1 MATDLLSHDEDD
13 VLAWLGAGEVAKAR
27 PYVDLVRQ
35 LEVEGHRIRASVP
48 GTAREPYLTVASLAD
63 GELYSACSC
72 PVGGHCKH
80 VAAILL
86 RAIADRTTSQAVRPG
101 VLSWVEDLR
110 RTSIAVAKKK
120 ARPASAR
127 QQLYYILKSTPDKRH
142 FGVELRKG
150 KHPETAEE
158 WWKVDRALMTPPQF
172 VAEEDLGILR
182 LLWAARGNDHGL
194 RAFARTLAGDP
205 ASADDLAQDAMMKA
219 WDARSSFQ
227 MGTNMKAWTF
237 MILRNQFYS
246 EKRRSWRQSQLDQEA
261 AERTLVAV
269 DDPEAPVAL
278 DELRLSLAQLPA
290 EQREALILVGA
301 GGFAYEEA
309 AEICGCAV
317 GTVKSRVSRARKAL
331 HSILED
337 GSYERDGSAA
347 GDAMSAILAD
357 AERLSTAR

>member
-1 MATDLLSHDEDD
+1 MAEHS
-13 VLAWLGAGEVAKAR
+13 KAR
-27 PYVDLVRQ
+27 PTSTQADDEAFKRELVK
-35 LEVEGHRIRASVP
+35 LIPH
-48 GTAREPYLTVASLAD
+48 
-63 GELYSACSC
+63 
-72 PVGGHCKH
+72 
-80 VAAILL
+80 
-86 RAIADRTTSQAVRPG
+86 
-101 VLSWVEDLR
+101 
-110 RTSIAVAKKK
+110 
-120 ARPASAR
+120 
-127 QQLYYILKSTPDKRH
+127 
-142 FGVELRKG
+142 
-150 KHPETAEE
+150 
-158 WWKVDRALMTPPQF
+158 
-172 VAEEDLGILR
+172 
-182 LLWAARGNDHGL
+182 L

-219 WDARSSFQ
+219 WDARNSFQ

-331 HSILED
+331 HIILED